1 MSGEQK
7 SYLENQL
14 EAVAEKTDA
23 GYTFTFQREKIK
35 LLDGLEANVIKDIN
49 PFFHKE
55 IDVTDDEVIITIQ
68 PPSSYK
74 AFRFMKAK
82 DKKVNGSLPI
92 SLFKPYSKTI
102 CRG

>member
-35 LLDGLEANVIKDIN
+35 LAL
-49 PFFHKE
+49 
-55 IDVTDDEVIITIQ
+55 IIVSVSCT
-68 PPSSYK
+68 SK
-74 AFRFMKAK
+74 
-82 DKKVNGSLPI
+82 PI
-92 SLFKPYSKTI
+92 RQASLFFNFFKAS
-102 CRG
+102 G